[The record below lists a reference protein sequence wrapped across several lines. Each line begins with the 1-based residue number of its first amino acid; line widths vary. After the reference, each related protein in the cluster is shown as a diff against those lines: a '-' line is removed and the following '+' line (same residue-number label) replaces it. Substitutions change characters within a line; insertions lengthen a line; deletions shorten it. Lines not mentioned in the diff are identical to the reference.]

1 MKRVPYGR
9 LSHGQEQADEWGLG
23 KERMKHSRKGPY
35 AQDTAYSITECKSE
49 GRPSG

>member
-23 KERMKHSRKGPY
+23 KERMNDSRKGPY
-35 AQDTAYSITECKSE
+35 AQDTAYSINEYKSK
-49 GRPSG
+49 GHPSG